1 MNDKK
6 LSMKNQRENKKK
18 KKYVEKKSTTEPWP
32 ARHLLVI
39 LSKCLVLFVPIVM
52 FISVTFFFNLRHAI
66 NQIICRLVSDVT

>member
-6 LSMKNQRENKKK
+6 LSFIVQKTTIKEKNM
-18 KKYVEKKSTTEPWP
+18 PWP

-39 LSKCLVLFVPIVM
+39 LSKRLVLFIPIIM